1 VLELAGQV
9 SELELVVQRMLS
21 GARFNSALI
30 VLFVGAISATIAVGR
45 TIKPAAEET
54 PVPAESKPAE
64 SKPAESKPAESKPA
78 ESKPAESKPAA
89 KKAAPQKKAPAKRT
103 APAKKSTPAKKAP
116 EKASAAE

>member
-1 VLELAGQV
+1 MLAGKV

-54 PVPAESKPAE
+54 PAPAEP
-64 SKPAESKPAESKPA
+64 
-78 ESKPAESKPAA
+78 KPAA
-89 KKAAPQKKAPAKRT
+89 KKAAPQKAAPQQSAPAKRT
-103 APAKKSTPAKKAP
+103 EPAKKGTPAKKDTPAKKAA